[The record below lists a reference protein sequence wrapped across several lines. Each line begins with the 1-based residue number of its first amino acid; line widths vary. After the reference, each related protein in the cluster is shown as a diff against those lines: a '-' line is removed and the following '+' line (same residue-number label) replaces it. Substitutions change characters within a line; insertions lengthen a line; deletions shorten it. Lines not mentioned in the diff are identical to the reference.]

1 AVTPAPPDIVLPE
14 PAIFKGSI
22 VYAKAGN
29 IWIQTTDSVRQLT
42 TAGTDSMP
50 SFSPGG
56 KWVYFIRIED
66 GAGLYSLNVAKL
78 GWYDLEPPQVSRVLA
93 DGSAPPETIFSGKV
107 RSGRSTWFSWIR

>member
-29 IWIQTTDSVRQLT
+29 IWIQTTDSVRHLT

-50 SFSPGG
+50 SFSPDG

-66 GAGLYSLNVAKL
+66 GAGLYSLNGAKL
-78 GWYDLEPPQVSRVLA
+78 GWDDPQKPQPTRVPA
-93 DGSAPPETIFSGKV
+93 HRAAPA
-107 RSGRSTWFSWIR
+107 